1 MARNAGHAQ
10 QTGGHEVRK
19 RWYVGY
25 KTYRGGLTR
34 REAFKAEIEPTQET
48 HGVQYSAVWGPFRT
62 KRGAEFGASWR
73 AVNNPHVQTVAD
85 AERIAK
91 ELEAEK

>member
-1 MARNAGHAQ
+1 MRA
-10 QTGGHEVRK
+10 

-25 KTYRGGLTR
+25 KSYRGGQIK
-34 REAFKAEIEPTQET
+34 REAFKSETEPTQET
-48 HGVQYSAVWGPFRT
+48 HGAQYCAVWGPFQT

-73 AVNNPHVQTVAD
+73 AVNNPHVQSAAD

-91 ELEAEK
+91 ELEATK

>member
-1 MARNAGHAQ
+1 MR
-10 QTGGHEVRK
+10 T

-25 KTYRGGLTR
+25 KVWRGGETR
-34 REAFKAEIEPTQET
+34 REAFKSKTEPTQET
-48 HGVQYSAVWGPFRT
+48 HGIQYNAVWGPFRT
-62 KRGAEFGASWR
+62 RRGAEFGASWR

-91 ELEAEK
+91 ELEATMP

>member
-1 MARNAGHAQ
+1 MK
-10 QTGGHEVRK
+10 K
-19 RWYVGY
+19 RWYIGIN
-25 KTYRGGLTR
+25 KGA
-34 REAFKAEIEPTQET
+34 REAFQATVTPTKQS
-48 HGVQYSAVWGPFRT
+48 HGHLYSAVWGPFRT

-91 ELEAEK
+91 SIANL